1 MTPAAGL
8 RALIVD
14 DDAFMREFIADLLQD
29 LGLADIATAAD
40 GAEAIARLRDS
51 GAARPDLIIADLQ
64 MPGQD
69 GFQLLAALAE
79 QRYAGG
85 LVLLSGQEDRILNSA
100 MLMGRFHQLQVLA
113 ALPKPPDPAALARAI
128 AQLE

>member
-1 MTPAAGL
+1 MTAAASL
-8 RALIVD
+8 RALVVD

-40 GAEAIARLRDS
+40 GAEAIARLRNPDLI
-51 GAARPDLIIADLQ
+51 RPHLIIADLQ

-79 QRYAGG
+79 QRYDGG
-85 LVLLSGQEDRILNSA
+85 LILLSGQEDRILNSA
-100 MLMGRFHQLQVLA
+100 MLMARFHQLQVLA
-113 ALPKPPDPAALARAI
+113 ALPKPPDPAALSRAI

>member
-1 MTPAAGL
+1 MNPTL
-8 RALIVD
+8 RALVVD
-14 DDAFMREFIADLLQD
+14 DDSFMREFIVELLHD

-40 GAEAIARLRDS
+40 GAEAIGRLRDAS
-51 GAARPDLIIADLQ
+51 LARPELIIADLQ

-79 QRYAGG
+79 QRYDGA
-85 LVLLSGQEDRILNSA
+85 LVLLSGQEDRVLNSA
-100 MLMGRFHQLQVLA
+100 MLMGRFHQLRVLA